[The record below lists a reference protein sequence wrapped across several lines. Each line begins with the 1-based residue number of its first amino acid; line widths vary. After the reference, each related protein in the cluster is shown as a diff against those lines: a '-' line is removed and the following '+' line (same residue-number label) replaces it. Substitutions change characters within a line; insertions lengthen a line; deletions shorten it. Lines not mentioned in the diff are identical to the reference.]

1 MQIPFPVPILLAI
14 ALLLAIGGCKPAGTP
29 DAANPASAA
38 AAAAAPSGTALV
50 DDSHVAGV
58 DPRPLDLG
66 QFKIVSVLLGRS
78 LDAEQVVQA
87 DRDSFS
93 PRDTIHASV
102 LSTGAHEGLTLSA
115 HWLGPDG
122 ASIADTAQVVAP
134 TQPTA
139 TTFSLHNPQPWPVG
153 DYKLELAVN
162 EHVLQTR
169 EFHVR

>member
-1 MQIPFPVPILLAI
+1 MRIRFASFVLPAL
-14 ALLLAIGGCKPAGTP
+14 ALLLALGGCKPAAAPGAATP
-29 DAANPASAA
+29 AATSTDG
-38 AAAAAPSGTALV
+38 APSGTALV
-50 DDSHVAGV
+50 DDSHVAGL
-58 DPRPLDLG
+58 DPQPLDLG
-66 QFKIVSVLLGRS
+66 EFKIVSVLLGRT

-93 PRDTIHASV
+93 PRDSIHASV

-122 ASIADTAQVVAP
+122 ATIADTAQVVAP

-169 EFHVR
+169 AFHVR

>member
-1 MQIPFPVPILLAI
+1 MHIRFLAAVLLSVPLVLA
-14 ALLLAIGGCKPAGTP
+14 LGGCGRTGAP
-29 DAANPASAA
+29 DAATSAA
-38 AAAAAPSGTALV
+38 ASKDTAPSGTALV
-50 DDSHVAGV
+50 DDTGVAGL
-58 DPRPLDLG
+58 DPEPLDLG
-66 QFKIVSVLLGRS
+66 EFKIVSVLLGRT

-87 DRDSFS
+87 DRDTFA

-122 ASIADTAQVVAP
+122 ATVADTAQVVAP

-169 EFHVR
+169 AFHVR

>member
-1 MQIPFPVPILLAI
+1 MRIRSLA
-14 ALLLAIGGCKPAGTP
+14 AVVLAASLVLDLGGCKRADAP
-29 DAANPASAA
+29 DAATSASAA
-38 AAAAAPSGTALV
+38 QAAAPSGTALV
-50 DDSHVAGV
+50 DESKVAGL
-58 DPRPLDLG
+58 DPQPLDLG
-66 QFKIVSVLLGRS
+66 EFKIVTVLLGRS

-87 DRDSFS
+87 DRDSFA

-102 LSTGAHEGLTLSA
+102 LSTGAHEGLTLSV

-122 ASIADTAQVVAP
+122 ATIADTAQVVAP

-139 TTFSLHNPQPWPVG
+139 TTFSLQNPQPWPVG

-169 EFHVR
+169 AFHVR